1 MKVKA
6 AVERN
11 NVDGLLVEDLRQG
24 QFQMT
29 PNQKSKD
36 S

>member
-11 NVDGLLVEDLRQG
+11 NVDELLVEDLRQG
-24 QFQMT
+24 QFQIT
-29 PNQKSKD
+29 SN
-36 S
+36 